1 MQITVDKTKTM
12 ELGLSSIA
20 AEAVGNM
27 RQRICVPPSTS
38 EEELNCALLR
48 AASKGRDRL
57 LNVLIDAGA
66 TNLVGAMTCAG
77 WSGHI
82 HVVDALVKRAESVAF
97 GAAFVGALVGLR
109 KEMLDHVVQ
118 IADAEGLDR
127 CLLMGAARIWSC
139 TSEEE
144 VNFLLYALESVAT
157 AGARN
162 FQRALQ
168 ISCCDAVIEYW
179 NGSLFE
185 SKAKVL
191 QRLIMLGSSRMTAE
205 YFGRILLTICVTFLC
220 KLLRNCSR
228 RSLSSTSSNP
238 SSSSSS
244 SSTTTTTTTDLFH
257 WSSSSSSEIQQQTSS
272 DLRLTLPS
280 LKKSQPSF
288 PEEIVQDMLKI
299 LSVVCKSGAAELIGP
314 RLMDL
319 ATSSSDDIE
328 SLLQLSPCHHHHQ
341 QQQDCSKKK
350 KQAAGGSSSYGS
362 CGGAGICASCSC
374 QWPLKMMKYLL
385 VECGIRHLSSTVI
398 VLSIFQAARLNV
410 LLPVVQCFLEHGD
423 CVHASSAYL
432 DMAVT
437 FGQTAA
443 IRYLLGVTPRV
454 LTKAEITQVVRDAAS
469 NTRGPPRGPEGVLF
483 VLHSNFL
490 DDVEA
495 TLAEATALAELPE
508 TDFAVKKR
516 LKEEWSQQ
524 AFEAGMRA
532 GQLHLLNWV
541 RIKERGRSCLR
552 VGELPVEI
560 QLAIVYL
567 PLYKSCCRAPG
578 CLLSQRQR
586 GELVAAVSQLQHHG
600 RGNKSSAVVS
610 EASLLAA
617 DKVTLLRFLED
628 RMPDW
633 CREADRVQS
642 KNDAE
647 SLGNLFHKV

>member
-12 ELGLSSIA
+12 ELGFSSIA

-38 EEELNCALLR
+38 EEELNSALLR

-168 ISCCDAVIEYW
+168 ISCCDAVMEYW
-179 NGSLFE
+179 NGSLFD

-228 RSLSSTSSNP
+228 GSLSSLSSNP
-238 SSSSSS
+238 TSSSSCS
-244 SSTTTTTTTDLFH
+244 SSTTTDLLQ
-257 WSSSSSSEIQQQTSS
+257 WSSSSSSQNQQQPSS
-272 DLRLTLPS
+272 DLRLILPS
-280 LKKSQPSF
+280 LRKSQPSF
-288 PEEIVQDMLKI
+288 PEEIVQDMLKV
-299 LSVVCKSGAAELIGP
+299 LSVVCKSGAAELISP
-314 RLMDL
+314 RLMSL

-328 SLLQLSPCHHHHQ
+328 SLLQVSPCHHHHHQ

-350 KQAAGGSSSYGS
+350 RQAGGSSSYSGS
-362 CGGAGICASCSC
+362 GGAGICASCSC
-374 QWPLKMMKYLL
+374 QWPLKLMKYLL
-385 VECGIRHLSSTVI
+385 VECGIRHLSPTVI
-398 VLSIFQAARLNV
+398 VLSVFQAARLNV

-508 TDFAVKKR
+508 TDCAVKKR

-541 RIKERGRSCLR
+541 LVKERGRSCLR
-552 VGELPVEI
+552 VGELPLEI

-586 GELVAAVSQLQHHG
+586 GELVAAVSQLQQHG
-600 RGNKSSAVVS
+600 RGNKPSAVVS
-610 EASLLAA
+610 EASLLGA
-617 DKVTLLRFLED
+617 DKLTLLRFLED
-628 RMPDW
+628 RLPDW
-633 CREADRVQS
+633 CRDADHVRS